1 MRKME
6 KKLSKSLKG
15 MTLYEIIISLA
26 IVAVMTVIMITTSS
40 LIDKYTT
47 SSNHVNNK
55 VAEQAPKAETRY
67 TPGAYDEGEIE
78 ITVNGNIS
86 LKGEAYQ
93 VVDPSEPTNENELGG
108 DLRMKFIDGVELTT

>member
-1 MRKME
+1 MRKMK

-55 VAEQAPKAETRY
+55 VAEQAPK
-67 TPGAYDEGEIE
+67 D
-78 ITVNGNIS
+78 
-86 LKGEAYQ
+86 Q